1 MINYILGI
9 ITGILLSLVSII
21 ANKLDINKV
30 KSKVLRQKAEIV
42 HLTNPLDNI
51 DL

>member
-1 MINYILGI
+1 MLNFILGI

-21 ANKLDINKV
+21 ANKLDITKV
-30 KSKVLRQKAEIV
+30 KSKILKQKAEIV
-42 HLTNPLDNI
+42 HITSPLDNI